1 MIILWVLFFGVVG
14 TVTTLFVLIE
24 NGTIGYMPDLQ
35 QLENPVDKYA
45 SQVFSDDGALLGTW
59 SYSRANRIFVDYD
72 DLPPYLVKALV
83 ATEDER
89 FYEHSGIDF
98 RAVLRAMLKR
108 VVMRQKQAGGGST
121 ITQQLAKQ
129 LYSAKAN
136 TVWERAM
143 QKPIEWVIAVKLER
157 YYTKEEIITMYL
169 NYFDFLHNAVG
180 IKTAAKTYFGKEPRD
195 LNIDECAMLVGMC
208 KNPSL
213 FNPVRRP
220 EQARGRRNVVID
232 QMRKAGWLT
241 EAEADS
247 CKAQPVELDFHRQDH
262 KDGHATYLREYL
274 RGVLT
279 AKAPKRSDYA
289 SWQGQK
295 FYEDSLAWA
304 NDPLYG
310 WCNKNINKKTGKPYD
325 LYQDGLK
332 IYTSID
338 SRMQRYAEEAM
349 TAHVIGTLQPAFNKE
364 RKGSNKAPYGAGV
377 SEKEVE
383 RLLTRAKR
391 QSGRYIKMKADGH
404 NDAEI
409 DKTFATPTEMTVYS
423 PHGEVDTIMSPM
435 DSIKYYKGFLRS
447 GFLCIDNARGYVKAY
462 VGGLDYAHFQYD
474 MVSQGRRQVG
484 STIKPYLYAMAME
497 NGWTPCD
504 VAPNEQRTYGN
515 WTPRNGSRSHYGEMV
530 TLKWGLAQSNNW
542 ISAYLLNSMNPVL
555 FVKYLH
561 KFGIKNRNIHPSLA
575 LSLGPCEVSVM
586 EMVTAYT
593 AFPKGGTR
601 VQPVFVTKITDSDG
615 NILADVSTLQVT
627 KNDRDENDTREVLSE
642 DAAYKMVD
650 LMQGV
655 MNGGTGSRMRN
666 RYGIHAQMGGKTGT
680 TNDNSD
686 GWFVGYTPSLTFGAW
701 VGGEERDIH
710 FNSMAYGQG
719 AAAALPIAA
728 LFLQKVYA
736 DSRLPYSPDEKFVFP
751 RDFDLCGGGLLD
763 DGEAEEEIVEMV
775 GADGTD
781 APMNVPTDDPMNGLM
796 NYE

>member
-1 MIILWVLFFGVVG
+1 MRKKLMITLWGLFLGITILIASLFA
-14 TVTTLFVLIE
+14 LISS
-24 NGTIGYMPDLQ
+24 GAIGYMPDLQ

-45 SQVFSDDGALLGTW
+45 SQVFSEDGALLGTW
-59 SYSRANRIFVDYD
+59 SYSRANRIYVSYD
-72 DLPPYLVKALV
+72 DLSPYLVKALV

-98 RAVLRAMLKR
+98 RAVLRAMVKR
-108 VVMRQKQAGGGST
+108 VAMRQKQAGGGST

-129 LYSAKAN
+129 LYSAKADN
-136 TVWERAM
+136 IYERAM

-180 IKTAAKTYFGKEPRD
+180 IKTAAKTYFNKEPRN
-195 LNIDECAMLVGMC
+195 LTINECAMLVGMC

-220 EQARGRRNVVID
+220 EQARGRRDVVLD
-232 QMRKAGWLT
+232 QMLKAGWLT
-241 EAEADS
+241 QAEADS
-247 CKAQPVELDFHRQDH
+247 CKAEPVTLNFHRQDH

-274 RGVLT
+274 RTVLT
-279 AKAPKRSDYA
+279 AKKPKRSNYA
-289 SWQGQK
+289 SWQDQK
-295 FYEDSLAWA
+295 FYEDSLAWET
-304 NDPLYG
+304 DPLYG
-310 WCNKNINKKTGKPYD
+310 WCNKNINKKTGQPYD

-332 IYTSID
+332 IYTTID
-338 SRMQRYAEEAM
+338 SRMQNYAEEAM
-349 TAHVIGTLQPAFNKE
+349 RAHVVGTLQPQFDKE
-364 RKGSNKAPYGAGV
+364 RRGSSKAPYGAGV
-377 SEKEVE
+377 SEADAN

-391 QSGRYIKMKADGH
+391 QSGRYIKMKADGCSEE
-404 NDAEI
+404 EI
-409 DKTFATPTEMTVYS
+409 NKAFNTKVEMSVYS
-423 PHGEVDTIMSPM
+423 PHGDIDTLMTPM
-435 DSIKYYKGFLRS
+435 DSIRYYKGFLRS
-447 GFLCIDNARGYVKAY
+447 GFLCMDNARGYVKAY
-462 VGGLDYAHFQYD
+462 VGGLDYSHFQYD

-504 VAPNEQRTYGN
+504 VAPNVQRTYGN
-515 WTPRNGSRSHYGEMV
+515 WTPRNGSRARYGELV

-542 ISAYLLNSMNPVL
+542 ISAYLLNALNPVL

-561 KFGIKNRNIHPSLA
+561 KFGIKNRNIQPSLA

-593 AFPKGGTR
+593 TFPKGGTR
-601 VQPVFVTKITDSDG
+601 CQPVFVTKITDSDG
-615 NILADVSTLQVT
+615 NVVAEVSTLQVK
-627 KNDRDENDTREVLSE
+627 KNERDENDTREVLSE
-642 DAAYKMVD
+642 DAAYKMID

-655 MNGGTGSRMRN
+655 IDSGTGRRMRS
-666 RYGIHAQMGGKTGT
+666 RYGITAQMGGKTGT

-686 GWFVGYTPSLTFGAW
+686 GWFMGYTPSLTFGAW

-710 FNSMAYGQG
+710 FNNMAYGQG

-736 DSRLPYSPDEKFVFP
+736 DDRLPYSPEEKFVFP
-751 RDFDLCGGGLLD
+751 KGFNLCSGGVVD
-763 DGEAEEEIVEMV
+763 DGEGGEEIIEMV
-775 GADGTD
+775 GEDVTGTPVLND
-781 APMNVPTDDPMNGLM
+781 LM
-796 NYE
+796 NY

>member
-1 MIILWVLFFGVVG
+1 MRKKLMIALWVLFFGVVG
-14 TVTTLFVLIE
+14 SVATVFVLIE

-45 SQVFSDDGALLGTW
+45 SQVFSDDGVLLGTW
-59 SYSRANRIFVDYD
+59 SYSRANRIFVSYD
-72 DLPPYLVKALV
+72 ELPPNLVKALI

-89 FYEHSGIDF
+89 FYEHSGVDF
-98 RAVLRAMLKR
+98 RAVLRAMVKR
-108 VVMRQKQAGGGST
+108 VILRQKQAGGGST

-129 LYSAKAN
+129 LYSARADN
-136 TVWERAM
+136 IWQRAM

-180 IKTAAKTYFGKEPRD
+180 IKTAARTYFNKEPME
-195 LNIDECAMLVGMC
+195 LGINECAVLVGMC

-220 EQARGRRNVVID
+220 ENARGRRDVVLE
-232 QMRKAGWLT
+232 QMQKAGWLNQV
-241 EAEADS
+241 EVDS
-247 CKAQPVELDFHRQDH
+247 CKAEPLTLNFHRQDH
-262 KDGHATYLREYL
+262 KDGHATYLREFL
-274 RGVLT
+274 RTVLT
-279 AKAPKRSDYA
+279 AKKPKRDNYA
-289 SWQGQK
+289 SWQEQK
-295 FYEDSLAWA
+295 FYEDSLAWE

-310 WCNKNINKKTGKPYD
+310 WCNKNINKKTGLPYD

-332 IYTSID
+332 IYTAID
-338 SRMQRYAEEAM
+338 SRMQDYAEDAM
-349 TAHVIGTLQPAFNKE
+349 RSHVIGTLQPAFDKE
-364 RKGSNKAPYGAGV
+364 RKGSSKAPYGASV
-377 SEKEVE
+377 TEKEVE
-383 RLLTRAKR
+383 HLLQRGKR
-391 QSGRYIKMKADGH
+391 QSGRYIQMKAEGYS
-404 NDAEI
+404 DAEI
-409 DKTFATPTEMTVYS
+409 DKAFATPIEMTVYS
-423 PHGEVDTIMSPM
+423 PHGDIDTTMTPM
-435 DSIKYYKGFLRS
+435 DSIKYYKSFLRS
-447 GFLCIDNARGYVKAY
+447 GFLCIDNSRGFVKAY

-542 ISAYLLNSMNPVL
+542 ISAYLLNSLNPVL

-561 KFGIKNRNIHPSLA
+561 KFGIKNRNIQPSLA
-575 LSLGPCEVSVM
+575 LSLGPCEVSVL

-593 AFPKGGTR
+593 TFPKGGTR

-615 NILADVSTLQVT
+615 NVLAEVSSLQVR
-627 KNDRDENDTREVLSE
+627 KNERDENDTREVLSE
-642 DAAYKMVD
+642 DAAFKMVD

-666 RYGIHAQMGGKTGT
+666 RYGIRAEMGGKTGT
-680 TNDNSD
+680 TNGNSD

-719 AAAALPIAA
+719 AAAALPICA
-728 LFLQKVYA
+728 LFLQKVFA
-736 DSRLPYSPDEKFVFP
+736 DDKLPYNPNEKFVFP
-751 RDFDLCGGGLLD
+751 QGFSLCSSGFGD
-763 DGEAEEEIVEMV
+763 DGEDGEDIIEYVGEENGQPSV
-775 GADGTD
+775 
-781 APMNVPTDDPMNGLM
+781 MNDLM
-796 NYE
+796 NY

>member
-1 MIILWVLFFGVVG
+1 MRKKFMVALWAVFLGIVG
-14 TVTTLFVLIE
+14 TIATLFLLIE

-45 SQVFSDDGALLGTW
+45 SQVLSEDGVLLGTW
-59 SYSRANRIFVDYD
+59 SYSRANRIFVSYD
-72 DLPPYLVKALV
+72 ELPPYLIQALI

-89 FYEHSGIDF
+89 FHEHSGIDF
-98 RAVLRAMLKR
+98 RAVLRAVVKR
-108 VVMRQKQAGGGST
+108 VLLRQKQAGGGST

-129 LYSAKAN
+129 LYSAKAGGIY
-136 TVWERAM
+136 ERAM

-180 IKTAAKTYFGKEPRD
+180 IKTAAKTYFGKEPKD
-195 LNIDECAMLVGMC
+195 LTINECATLVGMC

-213 FNPVRRP
+213 FNPVRSP
-220 EQARGRRNVVID
+220 ERAQGRRDVVLQ
-232 QMRKAGWLT
+232 QMEKAGWLT
-241 EAEADS
+241 ESEMDS
-247 CKAQPVELDFHRQDH
+247 CMALPLELNFHRQDH

-279 AKAPKRSDYA
+279 AKEPQRSHYA
-289 SWQGQK
+289 SWQEQK
-295 FYEDSLAWA
+295 YYEDSLAWA

-310 WCNKNINKKTGKPYD
+310 WCNKNINKKTGRPYD

-332 IYTSID
+332 IYTTIN

-349 TAHVIGTLQPAFNKE
+349 EEHVIGSLQPQFDKE
-364 RKGSNKAPYGAGV
+364 RKGSKKAPYGASV
-377 SEKEVE
+377 SEADIQ
-383 RLLTRAKR
+383 RLLTRAKK
-391 QSGRYIKMKADGH
+391 QSGRYLQMKADGYSEE
-404 NDAEI
+404 EI
-409 DKTFATPTEMTVYS
+409 DRAFATPVEMEVYS
-423 PHGEVDTIMSPM
+423 PRGDIDTLMSPM

-447 GFLCIDNARGYVKAY
+447 GFLCMDNARGYVKAY

-474 MVSQGRRQVG
+474 MVTQGRRQVG
-484 STIKPYLYAMAME
+484 STIKPYLYAMAMD

-515 WTPRNGSRSHYGEMV
+515 WTPRNGSRARYGEMV

-542 ISAYLLNSMNPVL
+542 ISAYLLNALNPYL

-561 KFGIKNRNIHPSLA
+561 KFGIKNRNIQPTLA
-575 LSLGPCEVSVM
+575 LSLGPCEVSVL

-593 AFPKGGTR
+593 TFPKGGTR
-601 VQPVFVTKITDSDG
+601 CQPVFVTRITDADG
-615 NILADVSTLQVT
+615 NVLAEVSDLQVR
-627 KNDRDENDTREVLSE
+627 KNEQDENDTREVLSE
-642 DAAYKMVD
+642 DAAYKMID

-655 MNGGTGSRMRN
+655 MNGGTGSRMRF

-719 AAAALPIAA
+719 AAAALPIVG
-728 LFLQKVYA
+728 LFLQKVFA
-736 DSRLPYSPDEKFVFP
+736 DGALPYSPDEKFVFP
-751 RDFDLCGGGLLD
+751 SGFDLCGSEDSDEEDESIDPATGLPNKS
-763 DGEAEEEIVEMV
+763 V
-775 GADGTD
+775 
-781 APMNVPTDDPMNGLM
+781 MNDLL
-796 NYE
+796 NY

>member
-1 MIILWVLFFGVVG
+1 MVILWVLFFGIVG
-14 TVTTLFVLIE
+14 TIGALFALIE

-35 QLENPVDKYA
+35 ELHNPVDKYA
-45 SQVFSDDGALLGTW
+45 SQVFSEDGVLLGTW
-59 SYSRANRIFVDYD
+59 SYSRANRIFVSYD
-72 DLPPYLVKALV
+72 ELPPNLVKALV

-89 FYEHSGIDF
+89 FYEHSGVDF
-98 RAVLRAMLKR
+98 RAVLRAMVKR
-108 VVMRQKQAGGGST
+108 VVMQQKQAGGGST

-129 LYSAKAN
+129 LYSAKADN
-136 TVWERAM
+136 IWERAM

-180 IKTAAKTYFGKEPRD
+180 IKTAAKTYFNKEPKD
-195 LNIDECAMLVGMC
+195 LNISECATLVGMC

-220 EQARGRRNVVID
+220 ERAKGRRDVVLD
-232 QMRKAGWLT
+232 QMLKSGWLT
-241 EAEADS
+241 QAEVDS
-247 CKAQPVELDFHRQDH
+247 CKAVPIELNFHRQDH

-274 RGVLT
+274 RTVLT
-279 AKAPKRSDYA
+279 AKKPNRDNYA
-289 SWQGQK
+289 SWQDQK

-310 WCNKNINKKTGKPYD
+310 WCNKNINKKTGQPFD

-332 IYTSID
+332 IYTTID
-338 SRMQRYAEEAM
+338 SRMQQYAEDAM
-349 TAHVIGTLQPAFNKE
+349 KKHVVGTLQPAFNKE
-364 RKGSNKAPYGAGV
+364 RRGSKKAPYGASV
-377 SEKEVE
+377 SEKDVE
-383 RLLTRAKR
+383 RLLTRAKH
-391 QSGRYIKMKADGH
+391 QSGRYIQMKASGLS
-404 NDAEI
+404 DAEI
-409 DKTFATPTEMTVYS
+409 DRAFATPIEMTVYT
-423 PHGEVDTIMSPM
+423 PNGDVDTVMTPM
-435 DSIKYYKGFLRS
+435 DSLKYYKSFLRS
-447 GFLCIDNARGYVKAY
+447 GFLCIDNNRGFVKAY

-515 WTPRNGSRSHYGEMV
+515 WTPRNGSRARYGEMV

-542 ISAYLLNSMNPVL
+542 ISAYLLHSMNPVL

-561 KFGIKNRNIHPSLA
+561 KFGIKNRNIQPSLA
-575 LSLGPCEVSVM
+575 LSLGPCEVSVL

-593 AFPKGGTR
+593 TFPRGGTR
-601 VQPVFVTKITDSDG
+601 VQPVFITRITDSDG
-615 NILADVSTLQVT
+615 NVLAEISDLQVR
-627 KNDRDENDTREVLSE
+627 KNERDENDTREVLSE

-666 RYGIHAQMGGKTGT
+666 RYNIHAQMGGKTGT
-680 TNDNSD
+680 SNDNSD

-719 AAAALPIAA
+719 AAASLPIAA

-736 DSRLPYSPDEKFVFP
+736 DERLPYSPDEKFIFP
-751 RDFDLCGGGLLD
+751 AGFDLCGNDNFD
-763 DGEAEEEIVEMV
+763 DGEEGEIIEMV
-775 GADGTD
+775 GEDYSGPA
-781 APMNVPTDDPMNGLM
+781 MNDLM
-796 NYE
+796 NY

>member
-1 MIILWVLFFGVVG
+1 MVALWAVFLGIVG
-14 TVTTLFVLIE
+14 TIATLFLLIE

-45 SQVFSDDGALLGTW
+45 SQVLSEDGVLLGTW
-59 SYSRANRIFVDYD
+59 SYSRANRIFVSYD
-72 DLPPYLVKALV
+72 ELPPYLILALI

-98 RAVLRAMLKR
+98 RAVLRAVVKR
-108 VVMRQKQAGGGST
+108 VLMRQKQAGGGST

-129 LYSAKAN
+129 LYSAKAGG
-136 TVWERAM
+136 VLERAM

-180 IKTAAKTYFGKEPRD
+180 IKTAAKTYFGKEPQE
-195 LNIDECAMLVGMC
+195 LTVNECATLVGMC

-213 FNPVRRP
+213 FNPVRSP
-220 EQARGRRNVVID
+220 ERAQGRRDVVLQ
-232 QMRKAGWLT
+232 QMEKAGWLT
-241 EAEADS
+241 ESEMDS
-247 CKAQPVELDFHRQDH
+247 CMAQPLTLNFHRQDH

-279 AKAPKRSDYA
+279 AREPQRSHYA
-289 SWQGQK
+289 SWQEQK
-295 FYEDSLAWA
+295 YYEDSLAWA

-332 IYTSID
+332 IYTTIN

-349 TAHVIGTLQPAFNKE
+349 EEHVIGSLQPQFDKE
-364 RKGSNKAPYGAGV
+364 RKGSKKAPYGASV
-377 SEKEVE
+377 SEADVQ
-383 RLLTRAKR
+383 RLLARAKK
-391 QSGRYIKMKADGH
+391 QSGRYLQMKADGYSEE
-404 NDAEI
+404 EI
-409 DKTFATPTEMTVYS
+409 DRVFSTPVEMEVYS
-423 PHGEVDTIMSPM
+423 PRGDIDTLMSPM

-447 GFLCIDNARGYVKAY
+447 GFLCMDNARGYVKAY

-484 STIKPYLYAMAME
+484 STIKPYLYAMAMD

-515 WTPRNGSRSHYGEMV
+515 WTPRNGSRARYGEMV

-542 ISAYLLNSMNPVL
+542 ISAYLLNALNPYL

-561 KFGIKNRNIHPSLA
+561 KFGIKNRNIQPTLA
-575 LSLGPCEVSVM
+575 LSLGPCEVSVL

-593 AFPKGGTR
+593 TFPKGGTR
-601 VQPVFVTKITDSDG
+601 CQPVFVTRITDADG
-615 NILADVSTLQVT
+615 NVLAEVSDLQVR
-627 KNDRDENDTREVLSE
+627 KNEQDENDTREVLSE
-642 DAAYKMVD
+642 DAAYKMID

-655 MNGGTGSRMRN
+655 MNGGTGSRMRF

-719 AAAALPIAA
+719 ASAALPIVG
-728 LFLQKVYA
+728 LFLQKVFA
-736 DSRLPYSPDEKFVFP
+736 DGALPYSPDEKFVFP
-751 RDFDLCGGGLLD
+751 SGFDLCGSED
-763 DGEAEEEIVEMV
+763 SEEEDERIDPATGLPNKSV
-775 GADGTD
+775 
-781 APMNVPTDDPMNGLM
+781 MNDLL
-796 NYE
+796 NY

>member
-1 MIILWVLFFGVVG
+1 MRKKLMIILWVVFFGIVC
-14 TVTTLFVLIE
+14 TIATLFVLIE
-24 NGTIGYMPDLQ
+24 NGSIGYMPDLQ

-45 SQVFSDDGALLGTW
+45 SQVFSDDGVLLGTW
-59 SYSRANRIFVDYD
+59 SYSKANRIFVSYD
-72 DLPPYLVKALV
+72 DLSPYLVEALV

-98 RAVLRAMLKR
+98 RAVMRAVVKR
-108 VVMRQKQAGGGST
+108 VLMRQKQAGGGST

-129 LYSAKAN
+129 LYSAKAGD
-136 TVWERAM
+136 VWERAM

-180 IKTAAKTYFGKEPRD
+180 IKTAAKTYFNKEPRD
-195 LNIDECAMLVGMC
+195 LNINECAMLVGMC

-220 EQARGRRNVVID
+220 EQAQGRRDVVLD
-232 QMRKAGWLT
+232 QMLKAGRLT
-241 EAEADS
+241 AAEVDS
-247 CKAQPVELDFHRQDH
+247 CKALPLELNFRRQDH

-274 RGVLT
+274 RTVLT
-279 AKAPKRSDYA
+279 AKKPSRDKYA

-295 FYEDSLAWA
+295 FYEDSLAWL

-310 WCNKNINKKTGKPYD
+310 WCNKNINKKTGQPYD

-332 IYTSID
+332 IYTAID
-338 SRMQRYAEEAM
+338 SRMQTYAEEAM
-349 TAHVIGTLQPAFNKE
+349 RQHVVGSLQPAFDKE
-364 RKGSNKAPYGAGV
+364 RKGSKKAPYGASV
-377 SEKEVE
+377 SEKDVE
-383 RLLTRAKR
+383 RLLTRAKH
-391 QSGRYIKMKADGH
+391 QSGRYIKMKADGCSEE
-404 NDAEI
+404 EI
-409 DKTFATPTEMTVYS
+409 DKAFATPVDMSVYT
-423 PHGEVDTIMSPM
+423 PRGEVDTLMSPM
-435 DSIKYYKGFLRS
+435 DSIRYYKRFLRS
-447 GFLCIDNARGYVKAY
+447 GFLCIDNTRGYIKAY

-504 VAPNEQRTYGN
+504 LAPNEQRTYGN
-515 WTPRNGSRSHYGEMV
+515 WTPRNGSRARYGEMV

-561 KFGIKNRNIHPSLA
+561 KFGIKNRRIEPSLA
-575 LSLGPCEVSVM
+575 LSLGPCEVSVL

-593 AFPKGGTR
+593 TFPKGGTR

-615 NILADVSTLQVT
+615 NILAEISTLQVK
-627 KNDRDENDTREVLSE
+627 KNERDENDTREVLSE

-655 MNGGTGSRMRN
+655 MNGGTGSRMRY

-719 AAAALPIAA
+719 AAASLPICA
-728 LFLQKVYA
+728 LFLQKVFA
-736 DSRLPYSPDEKFVFP
+736 DDKLPYSPDEKFVFP
-751 RDFDLCGGGLLD
+751 LGFDLCSGGLVD
-763 DGEAEEEIVEMV
+763 DGETSEEIIEMV
-775 GADGTD
+775 GADTTDGTP
-781 APMNVPTDDPMNGLM
+781 AMPMNDLM
-796 NYE
+796 NY

>member
-1 MIILWVLFFGVVG
+1 MVILWVLFFGIVG
-14 TVTTLFVLIE
+14 TIAALFALIE

-35 QLENPVDKYA
+35 ELHNPVDKYA
-45 SQVFSDDGALLGTW
+45 SQVFSEDGVLLGTW
-59 SYSRANRIFVDYD
+59 SYSRANRIFVSYD
-72 DLPPYLVKALV
+72 ELPPNLVKALV

-89 FYEHSGIDF
+89 FYEHSGVDF
-98 RAVLRAMLKR
+98 RAVLRAMVKR
-108 VVMRQKQAGGGST
+108 VVMQQKQAGGGST

-129 LYSAKAN
+129 LYSAKADN
-136 TVWERAM
+136 IWERAM

-180 IKTAAKTYFGKEPRD
+180 IKTAAKTYFNKEPKD
-195 LNIDECAMLVGMC
+195 LNISECATLVGMC

-220 EQARGRRNVVID
+220 ERAKGRRDVVLD
-232 QMRKAGWLT
+232 QMLKSGWLT
-241 EAEADS
+241 QAEVDS
-247 CKAQPVELDFHRQDH
+247 CKALPIELNFHRQDH

-274 RGVLT
+274 RTVLT
-279 AKAPKRSDYA
+279 AKKPNRDNYA
-289 SWQGQK
+289 SWQDQK

-310 WCNKNINKKTGKPYD
+310 WCNKNINKKTGQPFD

-332 IYTSID
+332 IYTTID
-338 SRMQRYAEEAM
+338 SRMQQYAEDAM
-349 TAHVIGTLQPAFNKE
+349 KKHVVGTLQPAFNKE
-364 RKGSNKAPYGAGV
+364 RRGSKKAPYGASV
-377 SEKEVE
+377 SEKDVE
-383 RLLTRAKR
+383 RLLTRAKH
-391 QSGRYIKMKADGH
+391 QSGRYIQMKASGLS
-404 NDAEI
+404 DAEI
-409 DKTFATPTEMTVYS
+409 DKAFATPIEMTVYT
-423 PHGEVDTIMSPM
+423 PNGDVDTVMTPM
-435 DSIKYYKGFLRS
+435 DSLKYYKSFLRS
-447 GFLCIDNARGYVKAY
+447 GFLCIDNNRGFVKAY

-515 WTPRNGSRSHYGEMV
+515 WTPRNGSRARYGEMV

-542 ISAYLLNSMNPVL
+542 ISAYLLHSMNPVL

-561 KFGIKNRNIHPSLA
+561 KFGIKNRNIQPSLA
-575 LSLGPCEVSVM
+575 LSLGPCEVSVL

-593 AFPKGGTR
+593 TFPRGGTR
-601 VQPVFVTKITDSDG
+601 VQPVFIMRITDSDG
-615 NILADVSTLQVT
+615 NVLAEISDLQVR
-627 KNDRDENDTREVLSE
+627 KNERDENDTREVLSE

-666 RYGIHAQMGGKTGT
+666 RYHIHAQMGGKTGT

-719 AAAALPIAA
+719 AAASLPIAA

-736 DSRLPYSPDEKFVFP
+736 DERLPYSPDEKFIFP
-751 RDFDLCGGGLLD
+751 AGFDLCGNDNFD
-763 DGEAEEEIVEMV
+763 DGEEGEIIEMV
-775 GADGTD
+775 GEDYSG
-781 APMNVPTDDPMNGLM
+781 PVMNDLM
-796 NYE
+796 NY

>member
-1 MIILWVLFFGVVG
+1 MRKKLMITLWVLFFGVVG
-14 TVTTLFVLIE
+14 TIVAVFALIE
-24 NGTIGYMPDLQ
+24 NGSIGYIPDLQ
-35 QLENPVDKYA
+35 ELENPVDKYA
-45 SQVFSDDGALLGTW
+45 SQVLSDDGVLLGTW
-59 SYSRANRIFVDYD
+59 SYSRANRIFVSYD
-72 DLPPYLVKALV
+72 DLSPRLVEALV

-89 FYEHSGIDF
+89 FFEHSGIDF
-98 RAVLRAMLKR
+98 RAILRAMVKR
-108 VVMRQKQAGGGST
+108 VVLRQKQAGGGST

-129 LYSAKAN
+129 LYSAKAGN
-136 TVWERAM
+136 IWERAM

-180 IKTAAKTYFGKEPRD
+180 IKTAAKTYFNKEPRD
-195 LNIDECAMLVGMC
+195 LDINECATLVGMC

-220 EQARGRRNVVID
+220 EQSQGRRDVVLD
-232 QMRKAGWLT
+232 QMTKAGWLT
-241 EAEADS
+241 AEEADS
-247 CKAQPVELDFHRQDH
+247 CKALPLALNFHRQDH

-274 RGVLT
+274 RTVLT
-279 AKAPKRSDYA
+279 AKKPDRDNYA

-295 FYEDSLAWA
+295 FYEDSLAWV

-310 WCNKNINKKTGKPYD
+310 WCNKNINKKTGQPYD

-332 IYTSID
+332 IYTAID
-338 SRMQRYAEEAM
+338 SRMQTYAEEAM
-349 TAHVIGTLQPAFNKE
+349 RQHVVGTLQPAFDKE
-364 RKGSNKAPYGAGV
+364 RRGSKKAPYGASV
-377 SEKEVE
+377 SEQDVE
-383 RLLTRAKR
+383 RLLTRAKH
-391 QSGRYIKMKADGH
+391 QSGRYIKMKADGCSET
-404 NDAEI
+404 EI
-409 DKTFATPTEMTVYS
+409 DKAFATPVDMTVYT
-423 PHGEVDTIMSPM
+423 PNGEVDTLMSPM
-435 DSIKYYKGFLRS
+435 DSIRYYKRFLRS
-447 GFLCIDNARGYVKAY
+447 GFLCIDNNRGYVKAY

-504 VAPNEQRTYGN
+504 LAPNEQRTYGN
-515 WTPRNGSRSHYGEMV
+515 WTPRNGSRARYGEMV

-561 KFGIKNRNIHPSLA
+561 KFGIKNRRIEPSLA
-575 LSLGPCEVSVM
+575 LSLGPCEVSVL

-593 AFPKGGTR
+593 TFPKGGTR
-601 VQPVFVTKITDSDG
+601 VQPVFVTKITDGDG
-615 NILADVSTLQVT
+615 NVLAEVSSLQVR
-627 KNDRDENDTREVLSE
+627 KNERDENDTREVLSE
-642 DAAYKMVD
+642 DAAFKMVD

-719 AAAALPIAA
+719 AAASLPICA
-728 LFLQKVYA
+728 LFLQKVFA
-736 DSRLPYSPDEKFVFP
+736 DKNLPYSPDEKFVFP
-751 RDFDLCGGGLLD
+751 LGFDLCSGGLVD
-763 DGEAEEEIVEMV
+763 DGDTGEEIIEMV
-775 GADGTD
+775 GAETTDGTP
-781 APMNVPTDDPMNGLM
+781 AVPMNDLM
-796 NYE
+796 NY

>member
-1 MIILWVLFFGVVG
+1 MRKKLMITLWVLFFGVVG
-14 TVTTLFVLIE
+14 GVLGLFALIE
-24 NGTIGYMPDLQ
+24 NGSIGYMPDLQ
-35 QLENPVDKYA
+35 ELENPVDKYA
-45 SQVFSDDGALLGTW
+45 SQVISDDGVLLGTW
-59 SYSRANRIFVDYD
+59 SYSRANRIFVSYD
-72 DLPPYLVKALV
+72 DLSPYLVEALV

-98 RAVLRAMLKR
+98 RAVLRAVVKR
-108 VVMRQKQAGGGST
+108 VLLRQKQAGGGST

-129 LYSAKAN
+129 LYSAKAGN
-136 TVWERAM
+136 IWERAM

-180 IKTAAKTYFGKEPRD
+180 IKTAAKTYFNKEPKD
-195 LNIDECAMLVGMC
+195 LNINECATLVGMC

-220 EQARGRRNVVID
+220 EQSQGRRDVVLD
-232 QMRKAGWLT
+232 QMLKSGRLT
-241 EAEADS
+241 QAEVDS
-247 CKAQPVELDFHRQDH
+247 CKALPLELNFHRQDH
-262 KDGHATYLREYL
+262 KDGHATYFREYL
-274 RGVLT
+274 RTVLT
-279 AKAPKRSDYA
+279 AKKPDRDNYA

-310 WCNKNINKKTGKPYD
+310 WCNKNINKKTGQPYD

-332 IYTSID
+332 VYTTID
-338 SRMQRYAEEAM
+338 SRMQIFAEDAM
-349 TAHVIGTLQPAFNKE
+349 RKHVVGTLQPAFDKE
-364 RKGSNKAPYGAGV
+364 RLGSKKAPYGASV
-377 SEKEVE
+377 SEADVQ
-383 RLLTRAKR
+383 RLLTRAKH
-391 QSGRYIKMKADGH
+391 QSGRYIKMKADGCSEE
-404 NDAEI
+404 EI
-409 DKTFATPTEMTVYS
+409 DKAFSTPIDMAVYT
-423 PHGEVDTIMSPM
+423 PHGEVDTLMSPM
-435 DSIKYYKGFLRS
+435 DSIRYYKHFLRS

-504 VAPNEQRTYGN
+504 LAPNEQRTYGN
-515 WTPRNGSRSHYGEMV
+515 WTPRNGSRARYGEMV

-561 KFGIKNRNIHPSLA
+561 KFGIKNRRIEPSLA

-593 AFPKGGTR
+593 TFPKGGTR

-615 NILADVSTLQVT
+615 NVLAEASTLQVR
-627 KNDRDENDTREVLSE
+627 KNERDENDTREVLSE

-666 RYGIHAQMGGKTGT
+666 RYGIHAEMGGKTGT

-719 AAAALPIAA
+719 AASSLPICA
-728 LFLQKVYA
+728 LFLQKVFA
-736 DSRLPYSPDEKFVFP
+736 DGRLPYSANEKFVFP
-751 RDFDLCGGGLLD
+751 LGFDLCSGGLVD
-763 DGEAEEEIVEMV
+763 DGDTGEEIIEMV
-775 GADGTD
+775 GAETTDGSP
-781 APMNVPTDDPMNGLM
+781 AVPMNDLM
-796 NYE
+796 NY

>member
-1 MIILWVLFFGVVG
+1 MVALWAVFLGIVG
-14 TVTTLFVLIE
+14 TIATLFLLIE

-45 SQVFSDDGALLGTW
+45 SQVLSEDGVLLGTW
-59 SYSRANRIFVDYD
+59 SYSRANRIFVSYD
-72 DLPPYLVKALV
+72 ELPPYLIQALI

-89 FYEHSGIDF
+89 FHEHSGIDF
-98 RAVLRAMLKR
+98 RAVLRAVVKR
-108 VVMRQKQAGGGST
+108 VLLRQKQAGGGST

-129 LYSAKAN
+129 LYSAKAGGIY
-136 TVWERAM
+136 ERAM

-180 IKTAAKTYFGKEPRD
+180 IKTAAKTYFGKEPKD
-195 LNIDECAMLVGMC
+195 LTINECATLVGMC

-213 FNPVRRP
+213 FNPVRSP
-220 EQARGRRNVVID
+220 ERAQGRRDVVLQ
-232 QMRKAGWLT
+232 QMEKAGWLT
-241 EAEADS
+241 ESEMDS
-247 CKAQPVELDFHRQDH
+247 CMALPLELNFHRQDH

-279 AKAPKRSDYA
+279 AKEPQRSHYA
-289 SWQGQK
+289 SWQEQK
-295 FYEDSLAWA
+295 YYEDSLAWA

-310 WCNKNINKKTGKPYD
+310 WCNKNINKKTGRPYD

-332 IYTSID
+332 IYTTIN

-349 TAHVIGTLQPAFNKE
+349 EEHVIGSLQPQFDKE
-364 RKGSNKAPYGAGV
+364 RKGSKKAPYGASV
-377 SEKEVE
+377 SEADIQ
-383 RLLTRAKR
+383 RLLTRAKK
-391 QSGRYIKMKADGH
+391 QSGRYLQMKADGYSEE
-404 NDAEI
+404 EI
-409 DKTFATPTEMTVYS
+409 DRAFATPVEMEVYS
-423 PHGEVDTIMSPM
+423 PRGDIDTLMSPM

-447 GFLCIDNARGYVKAY
+447 GFLCMDNARGYVKAY

-474 MVSQGRRQVG
+474 MVTQGRRQVG
-484 STIKPYLYAMAME
+484 STIKPYLYAMAMD

-515 WTPRNGSRSHYGEMV
+515 WTPRNGSRARYGEMV

-542 ISAYLLNSMNPVL
+542 ISAYLLNALNPYL

-561 KFGIKNRNIHPSLA
+561 KFGIKNRNIQPTLA
-575 LSLGPCEVSVM
+575 LSLGPCEVSVL

-593 AFPKGGTR
+593 TFPKGGTR
-601 VQPVFVTKITDSDG
+601 CQPVFVTRITDADG
-615 NILADVSTLQVT
+615 NVLAEVSDLQVR
-627 KNDRDENDTREVLSE
+627 KNEQDENDTREVLSE
-642 DAAYKMVD
+642 DAAYKMID

-655 MNGGTGSRMRN
+655 MNGGTGSRMRF

-719 AAAALPIAA
+719 AAAALPIVG
-728 LFLQKVYA
+728 LFLQKVFA
-736 DSRLPYSPDEKFVFP
+736 DGALPYSPDEKFVFP
-751 RDFDLCGGGLLD
+751 SGFDLCGSEDSDEEDESIDPATGLPNKS
-763 DGEAEEEIVEMV
+763 V
-775 GADGTD
+775 
-781 APMNVPTDDPMNGLM
+781 MNDLL
-796 NYE
+796 NY

>member
-1 MIILWVLFFGVVG
+1 MRKKLMILLWVLFFGMVG
-14 TVTTLFVLIE
+14 TLATVFVLIE

-45 SQVFSDDGALLGTW
+45 SQVFSEDGVLLGTW
-59 SYSRANRIFVDYD
+59 SYSRANRIFVSYD
-72 DLPPYLVKALV
+72 ELSPYLVKALV

-98 RAVLRAMLKR
+98 KAVLRAMVKR

-129 LYSAKAN
+129 LYSAQAGS
-136 TVWERAM
+136 VYERAM

-180 IKTAAKTYFGKEPRD
+180 IKTAAKTYFGKEPKD
-195 LNIDECAMLVGMC
+195 LTINESAMLIGMC

-220 EQARGRRNVVID
+220 EQARGRRDVVID
-232 QMRKAGWLT
+232 QMAKSGWLT
-241 EAEADS
+241 KEEVDS
-247 CKAQPVELDFHRQDH
+247 CKAQPVELNFHRQDH

-274 RGVLT
+274 RTILT
-279 AKAPKRSDYA
+279 AKQPKRSNYA
-289 SWQGQK
+289 SWQDQK

-310 WCNKNINKKTGKPYD
+310 WCNKNINKKTGLPYD

-332 IYTSID
+332 IYTTID
-338 SRMQRYAEEAM
+338 SRMQTYAEEAM
-349 TAHVIGTLQPAFNKE
+349 TSHVIGTLQPLFDKE
-364 RKGSNKAPYGAGV
+364 RKGSSKAPYGASV
-377 SEKEVE
+377 SEADVK
-383 RLLTRAKR
+383 RLLTRGKH
-391 QSGRYIKMKADGH
+391 QSGRYIKMKADGCSEE
-404 NDAEI
+404 EI
-409 DKTFATPTEMTVYS
+409 DKAFSTPMEMTVYS
-423 PHGEVDTIMSPM
+423 PHGDIDTVMTPM
-435 DSIKYYKGFLRS
+435 DSIKYYKSFLRS
-447 GFLCIDNARGYVKAY
+447 GFLCVDNNRGYVKAY

-504 VAPNEQRTYGN
+504 LAPNEQRTYGN
-515 WTPRNGSRSHYGEMV
+515 WTPRNGSRARYGEMV

-542 ISAYLLNSMNPVL
+542 ISAYLLNALNPVL

-561 KFGIKNRNIHPSLA
+561 KFGIKNKRIEPSLA

-593 AFPKGGTR
+593 TFPKGGTR
-601 VQPVFVTKITDSDG
+601 IQPIFITKITDSDG
-615 NILADVSTLQVT
+615 NVVAEVCSLQVK
-627 KNDRDENDTREVLSE
+627 KNEQDENDTREVLSE
-642 DAAYKMVD
+642 EAAYKMVD

-655 MNGGTGSRMRN
+655 MNGGTGSRMRF
-666 RYGIHAQMGGKTGT
+666 RYGIKAEMGGKTGT

-719 AAAALPIAA
+719 ASAALPIVA
-728 LFLQKVYA
+728 LFLQKVFA
-736 DSRLPYSPDEKFVFP
+736 DDHLPYSPDEKFQFP
-751 RDFDLCGGGLLD
+751 KGFDLCSGGAID
-763 DGEAEEEIVEMV
+763 DGEEIIEMV
-775 GADGTD
+775 GEE
-781 APMNVPTDDPMNGLM
+781 PRQPVMNDLM
-796 NYE
+796 NY

>member
-1 MIILWVLFFGVVG
+1 MVILWVLFFGIVG
-14 TVTTLFVLIE
+14 TIAALFALIE

-35 QLENPVDKYA
+35 ELHNPVDKYA
-45 SQVFSDDGALLGTW
+45 SQVFSEDGVLLGTW
-59 SYSRANRIFVDYD
+59 SYSRANRIFVSYD
-72 DLPPYLVKALV
+72 ELPPNLVKALV

-89 FYEHSGIDF
+89 FYEHSGVDF
-98 RAVLRAMLKR
+98 RAVLRAMVKR
-108 VVMRQKQAGGGST
+108 VVMQQKQAGGGST

-129 LYSAKAN
+129 LYSAKADN
-136 TVWERAM
+136 IWERAM

-180 IKTAAKTYFGKEPRD
+180 IKTAAKTYFNKEPKD
-195 LNIDECAMLVGMC
+195 LNISECATLVGMC

-220 EQARGRRNVVID
+220 ERAKGRRDVVLD
-232 QMRKAGWLT
+232 QMLKSGWLT
-241 EAEADS
+241 QAEVDS
-247 CKAQPVELDFHRQDH
+247 CKAVPIELNFHRQDH

-274 RGVLT
+274 RTVLT
-279 AKAPKRSDYA
+279 AKKPNRDNYA
-289 SWQGQK
+289 SWQDQK
-295 FYEDSLAWA
+295 YNEDSLAWA

-310 WCNKNINKKTGKPYD
+310 SCNKNINKKTGQPFD

-332 IYTSID
+332 IYTTID
-338 SRMQRYAEEAM
+338 SRMQQYAEDAM
-349 TAHVIGTLQPAFNKE
+349 KKHVVGTLQPAFNKE
-364 RKGSNKAPYGAGV
+364 RRGSKKAPYGASV
-377 SEKEVE
+377 SEKDVE
-383 RLLTRAKR
+383 RLLTRAKH
-391 QSGRYIKMKADGH
+391 QSGRYIQMKASGLS
-404 NDAEI
+404 DAEI
-409 DKTFATPTEMTVYS
+409 DKAFATPIEMTVYT
-423 PHGEVDTIMSPM
+423 PNGDVDTVMTPM
-435 DSIKYYKGFLRS
+435 DSLKYYKSFLRS
-447 GFLCIDNARGYVKAY
+447 GFLCIDNNRGFVKAY

-515 WTPRNGSRSHYGEMV
+515 WTPRNGSRARYGEMV

-542 ISAYLLNSMNPVL
+542 ISAYLLHSMNPVL

-561 KFGIKNRNIHPSLA
+561 KFGIKNRNIQPSLA
-575 LSLGPCEVSVM
+575 LSLGPCEVSVL

-593 AFPKGGTR
+593 TFPRGGTR
-601 VQPVFVTKITDSDG
+601 VQPVFITRITDSDG
-615 NILADVSTLQVT
+615 NVLAEISDLQVR
-627 KNDRDENDTREVLSE
+627 KNERDENDTREVLSE

-666 RYGIHAQMGGKTGT
+666 RYNIHAQMGGKTGT

-719 AAAALPIAA
+719 AAASLPIAA

-736 DSRLPYSPDEKFVFP
+736 DERLPYSPDEKFIFP
-751 RDFDLCGGGLLD
+751 AGFDLCGNDNFD
-763 DGEAEEEIVEMV
+763 DGEEGEIIEMV
-775 GADGTD
+775 GEDYSGPA
-781 APMNVPTDDPMNGLM
+781 MNDLM
-796 NYE
+796 NY